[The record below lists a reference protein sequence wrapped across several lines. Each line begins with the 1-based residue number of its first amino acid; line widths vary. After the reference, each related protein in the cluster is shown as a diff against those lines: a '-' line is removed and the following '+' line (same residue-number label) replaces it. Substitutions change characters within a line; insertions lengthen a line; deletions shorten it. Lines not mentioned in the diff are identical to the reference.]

1 MRAKL
6 KSDAQDFRQQ
16 VAVLVSDREGLLARL
31 KDLSLENDALRR
43 RAEDALDAS
52 ANAQEVLPALS
63 EELAR
68 RRSDLAEALK
78 RASKVSFCGCVM
90 VALCSQ

>member
-68 RRSDLAEALK
+68 CRSDLSEALK
-78 RASKVSFCGCVM
+78 RASKVSSCGCVM